1 MNLIVVKT
9 SFYLVS
15 MIALLMMAF
24 ITNDTSNGQ
33 LFAALG
39 IMTGSF
45 AFKSLSGI
53 TKVER

>member
-15 MIALLMMAF
+15 MIVLLMMAF

-39 IMTGSF
+39 IITGSF